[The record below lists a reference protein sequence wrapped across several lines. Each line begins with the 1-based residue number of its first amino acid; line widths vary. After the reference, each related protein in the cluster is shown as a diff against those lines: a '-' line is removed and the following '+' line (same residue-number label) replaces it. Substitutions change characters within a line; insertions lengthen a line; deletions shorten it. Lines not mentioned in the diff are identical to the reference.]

1 MGISISG
8 QCASGYEAVKEAFQ
22 IGFEED
28 AEMGAALS
36 IWRDGREVVSLH
48 AGYAD
53 SRRGKLWDEDTA
65 AVIFS
70 CTKGLMSILAAQL
83 VQDGLLD
90 YHRPVA
96 DYWPEFAANGKD
108 QITVADVLSH
118 QAGLSAL
125 RNPAELADIL
135 NWHPVVERLA
145 AQAPLWQ
152 PGTGYAYH
160 ALTHG
165 WLVGEIVRRISG
177 QSVGDLFRSRISGPL
192 KANAWI
198 GLPADEAH
206 RVAHIRCI
214 QSLVDFWASEA
225 AKDQTDS
232 PHWPYRA
239 MTLGNALP
247 PSLITENSGFNDPR
261 LHEAEIPGAGGIA
274 TASALASIWSATVTD
289 TMGVQLLNDDMLDA
303 AIEPVS
309 GGKPIFP
316 VPGPYP
322 RYGMGFQLDSPARR
336 YLTEHSFGHDGAGG
350 QVVFADKAN
359 RLSFA
364 YITNWM
370 IGMDDPRGTRII
382 DALKSVL

>member
-1 MGISISG
+1 MSISISG
-8 QCASGYEAVKEAFQ
+8 HCAEGYEAVKEAFAE
-22 IGFEED
+22 GFQED

-36 IWRDGREVVSLH
+36 IWRDGKEVVNLH
-48 AGYAD
+48 AGYAEP
-53 SRRGKLWDEDTA
+53 RKNRLWDENTTT
-65 AVIFS
+65 VVFS

-83 VQDGLLD
+83 VQEGLLD

-108 QITVADVLSH
+108 QVTVAEVLSH

-125 RNPAELADIL
+125 REPAELADIL
-135 NWHPVVERLA
+135 DWHPVVKRLA
-145 AQAPLWQ
+145 EQAPLWP

-165 WLVGEIVRRISG
+165 WLAGEILRRVSG
-177 QSVGDLFRSRISGPL
+177 QSVGELFRSRIGDPL

-198 GLPADEAH
+198 GLPDNEGGN
-206 RVAHIRCI
+206 VAHIRCN
-214 QSLVDFWASEA
+214 QSLVDFWSSEQ
-225 AKDQTDS
+225 AKDAVQA
-232 PHWPYRA
+232 PNWPYRA

-247 PSLITENSGFNDPR
+247 PSLVTEDSGFNDPR
-261 LHEAEIPGAGGIA
+261 LHAAEIPGAGGIA
-274 TASALASIWSATVTD
+274 TASALASVWSATVTD
-289 TMGVQLLNDDMLDA
+289 TMGVQLLDDAMLERA
-303 AIEPVS
+303 VAPVS
-309 GGKPIFP
+309 GGKPVFP

-336 YLTEHSFGHDGAGG
+336 YLTENSFGHDGAGG

-370 IGMDDPRGTRII
+370 IGIDDLRATRII
-382 DALKSVL
+382 DALKAAL